1 MNDKN
6 PANFRPHTFASL
18 RKKPIHFLAF
28 GLGSGLIHP
37 APGTWGTLAATLLY
51 WPLSCLLINPAITA
65 IFLLAV
71 FALGCWVCDKTA
83 RDLGVHDFGEIVW
96 DEFLGVWLV
105 LASRL
110 LSGRVGERFYATSP
124 PSFFSASLT
133 SQNRR
138 PSGKSTATPP
148 ADLASCLMT
157 SSPQGTRSQ
166 PCGLQPPC
174 YNPPPTNQGKPMKI
188 SKNSVVEVTY
198 ELYDDQG
205 NAIVHDGEPLT
216 YLHGGYGGTFPK
228 VEAALDGKDVGDQV
242 ELTLTPNDHFGEIQ
256 DEYIRQEPREILPPE
271 IEVGMVLEGEDTN
284 GNIQLFHISD
294 IGDTHVTLN
303 GNHPLAGLTLR
314 FKAKVQSVRE
324 ATAEE
329 IAHGHVHGPHG
340 HHHHH

>member
-1 MNDKN
+1 
-6 PANFRPHTFASL
+6 
-18 RKKPIHFLAF
+18 
-28 GLGSGLIHP
+28 
-37 APGTWGTLAATLLY
+37 
-51 WPLSCLLINPAITA
+51 
-65 IFLLAV
+65 
-71 FALGCWVCDKTA
+71 
-83 RDLGVHDFGEIVW
+83 
-96 DEFLGVWLV
+96 
-105 LASRL
+105 
-110 LSGRVGERFYATSP
+110 
-124 PSFFSASLT
+124 
-133 SQNRR
+133 
-138 PSGKSTATPP
+138 
-148 ADLASCLMT
+148 
-157 SSPQGTRSQ
+157 
-166 PCGLQPPC
+166 
-174 YNPPPTNQGKPMKI
+174 MKI

-271 IEVGMVLEGEDTN
+271 IE
-284 GNIQLFHISD
+284 
-294 IGDTHVTLN
+294 GDTHVTLN

>member
-1 MNDKN
+1 
-6 PANFRPHTFASL
+6 
-18 RKKPIHFLAF
+18 
-28 GLGSGLIHP
+28 
-37 APGTWGTLAATLLY
+37 
-51 WPLSCLLINPAITA
+51 
-65 IFLLAV
+65 
-71 FALGCWVCDKTA
+71 
-83 RDLGVHDFGEIVW
+83 
-96 DEFLGVWLV
+96 
-105 LASRL
+105 
-110 LSGRVGERFYATSP
+110 
-124 PSFFSASLT
+124 
-133 SQNRR
+133 
-138 PSGKSTATPP
+138 
-148 ADLASCLMT
+148 
-157 SSPQGTRSQ
+157 
-166 PCGLQPPC
+166 
-174 YNPPPTNQGKPMKI
+174 MKI

-256 DEYIRQEPREILPPE
+256 DEYIREEPREILPPE